1 MWGDEQPFDY
11 LRGTSH
17 RAGMAVISCARQRG
31 CGVSGKERPPEA
43 PLPRYETPGCREQ
56 IKRTARLPDK
66 KTSVISRRFSSFK
79 ARSFLLQRGF
89 TYFCPSNTNFSGMIT
104 FILNHQLIQT
114 EEPAGTVLLDLIRY
128 KMHLMGTKAGCREGD
143 CGACTV
149 LEGHL
154 ENGEIR
160 YKSIVS
166 CLTPL
171 GNVQGKHI
179 VTVEGLQKELMS
191 PVQQA
196 MIDKAATQCG
206 FCTPGFVMSLT
217 AHSLAPEKSSPE
229 KVISAISGNICRCTG
244 YNSIKQAAGDL
255 AAALAKKDQK
265 DPLGWLIKEAFLPEY
280 FRGIAGRLKKIKT
293 ENRGGKSGKPVGG
306 GTDLFVQQADTLA
319 VADLYFLKGDRAQA
333 ADAYAIEIET
343 GNGFCRINGTATATD
358 IMHHPVLQRYF
369 PRLKDYFKLISSEP
383 IRNMGTVAGNIVN
396 ASPIADLV
404 IFFLA
409 LDAEVHL
416 ETKTGAKRNVPL
428 RKFYTGYKQMVRKPD
443 EIITHI
449 RFKLPEKA
457 IFNFEK
463 VSKRQHLDIA
473 SVNSAMMLQVEGDII
488 REMHLSAGGVFAW
501 PFYAE
506 KTVNFMKEKKPTPDL
521 VLEAAEVLSAEIA
534 PISDIRGSKDY
545 KRLLLRQLFFVHFAE
560 MLPNLFTPEVLFSKI
575 TAS

>member
-1 MWGDEQPFDY
+1 
-11 LRGTSH
+11 
-17 RAGMAVISCARQRG
+17 
-31 CGVSGKERPPEA
+31 
-43 PLPRYETPGCREQ
+43 
-56 IKRTARLPDK
+56 
-66 KTSVISRRFSSFK
+66 
-79 ARSFLLQRGF
+79 
-89 TYFCPSNTNFSGMIT
+89 MIA
-104 FILNHQLIQT
+104 FILNNQLIQT
-114 EEPAGTVLLDLIRY
+114 EEPAGTVLLDFIRY
-128 KMHLMGTKAGCREGD
+128 KIHLMGTKIGCREGD

-154 ENGEIR
+154 ENDEIH

-179 VTVEGLQKELMS
+179 VTIEGLQKELMS

-196 MIDKAATQCG
+196 MIDNAATQCG

-229 KVISAISGNICRCTG
+229 KVINAISGNICRCTG
-244 YNSIKQAAGDL
+244 YNSIKHAAGDI
-255 AAALAKKDQK
+255 AAVLVKKDQK
-265 DPLGWLIKEAFLPEY
+265 DPMGWLIKEAFLPEY
-280 FRGIAGRLKKIKT
+280 FRGITGRLKEIKT
-293 ENRGGKSGKPVGG
+293 ENRGGKTGKPVGG
-306 GTDLFVQQADTLA
+306 GTDLFVQQADALA
-319 VADLYFLKGDRAQA
+319 TADLCLLKGGMAQA
-333 ADAYAIEIET
+333 DACSIEIET
-343 GNGFCRINGTATATD
+343 TNGVCRIDGTATATD

-416 ETKTGAKRNVPL
+416 ESKTDAKRNVPL
-428 RKFYTGYKQMVRKPD
+428 RKFYTGYKQLVMKPD

-449 RFKLPEKA
+449 SFRLPEKA
-457 IFNFEK
+457 AFNFEK

-473 SVNSAMMLQVEGDII
+473 SVNSAMMLQVENDII
-488 REMHLSAGGVFAW
+488 REVHVSAGGVFAW

-506 KTVNFMKEKKPTPDL
+506 KTVEFLKGKILIPEL
-521 VLEAAEVLSAEIA
+521 VLEAADVLLSEIS
-534 PISDIRGSKDY
+534 PISDIRGNSDY
-545 KRLLLRQLFFVHFAE
+545 KKLLLRQLFFAHFAE
-560 MLPNLFTPEVLFSKI
+560 MLPKQFTPEVLFSKI
-575 TAS
+575 MAL

>member
-1 MWGDEQPFDY
+1 
-11 LRGTSH
+11 
-17 RAGMAVISCARQRG
+17 
-31 CGVSGKERPPEA
+31 
-43 PLPRYETPGCREQ
+43 
-56 IKRTARLPDK
+56 
-66 KTSVISRRFSSFK
+66 
-79 ARSFLLQRGF
+79 
-89 TYFCPSNTNFSGMIT
+89 MIT
-104 FILNHQLIQT
+104 FILNDQLIHT
-114 EEPAGTVLLDLIRY
+114 EEPAGTVLLNLIRY

-154 ENGEIR
+154 ENGTIH

-179 VTVEGLQKELMS
+179 VTVEGLQKDKMS

-196 MIDKAATQCG
+196 IIDNAATQCG

-217 AHSLAPEKSSPE
+217 AHSLAQEKSTPE

-244 YNSIKQAAGDL
+244 YNSIKHAAEDL
-255 AAALAKKDQK
+255 DAALAKKDQN

-280 FRGIAGRLKKIKT
+280 FRGIAGRLNEIKPESAGNKT
-293 ENRGGKSGKPVGG
+293 GKPIGG
-306 GTDLFVQQADTLA
+306 GTDLFVQQADALA
-319 VADLYFLKGDRAQA
+319 AADLCFLKEDRTQA
-333 ADAYAIEIET
+333 DTRTIEIET
-343 GNGFCRINGTATATD
+343 DNGICRMGGATTATD

-409 LDAEVHL
+409 LDAEVYL
-416 ETKTGAKRNVPL
+416 QTTTGAKRNVPL
-428 RKFYTGYKQMVRKPD
+428 RKFYTGYKQPACKPD
-443 EIITHI
+443 EIITHL
-449 RFKLPEKA
+449 RFRLPEKA
-457 IFNFEK
+457 LFNFEK

-473 SVNSAMMLQVEGDII
+473 SVNSAMLLQLEGNII
-488 REMHLSAGGVFAW
+488 REVHLSAGGVFAW
-501 PFYAE
+501 PYYAK
-506 KTVNFMKEKKPTPDL
+506 KTVDFMKGKKLTPEL
-521 VLEAAEVLSAEIA
+521 VSEAAEVLSSEIA

-545 KRLLLRQLFFVHFAE
+545 KRLLLRQLFFAHFAE
-560 MLPNLFTPEVLFSKI
+560 MLPQQFTPKVLFSKMMV
-575 TAS
+575 S

>member
-1 MWGDEQPFDY
+1 
-11 LRGTSH
+11 
-17 RAGMAVISCARQRG
+17 
-31 CGVSGKERPPEA
+31 
-43 PLPRYETPGCREQ
+43 
-56 IKRTARLPDK
+56 
-66 KTSVISRRFSSFK
+66 
-79 ARSFLLQRGF
+79 
-89 TYFCPSNTNFSGMIT
+89 MIT
-104 FILNHQLIQT
+104 FILNNQLIQT

-149 LEGHL
+149 LEGYL
-154 ENGEIR
+154 ENDEMR

-179 VTVEGLQKELMS
+179 VTVEGLQKDKMS

-196 MIDKAATQCG
+196 MIDNAATQCG

-217 AHSLAPEKSSPE
+217 AHSLSQEKSSPE

-244 YNSIKQAAGDL
+244 YNSIKHAAGDISSVL
-255 AAALAKKDQK
+255 QRKDGK
-265 DPLGWLIKEAFLPEY
+265 DPLGWLIKKAFLPEY
-280 FRGIAGRLKKIKT
+280 FRGIADRLKQLGV
-293 ENRGGKSGKPVGG
+293 ENQGSETGRKVGG
-306 GTDLFVQQADTLA
+306 GTDLFVQHADELA
-319 VADLYFLKGDRAQA
+319 VADLCFLKENRAQ
-333 ADAYAIEIET
+333 ADAYAIDSIKVDAD
-343 GNGFCRINGTATATD
+343 NGICRIGGTATATD
-358 IMHHPVLQRYF
+358 IMHHPVLQQYF

-416 ETKTGAKRNVPL
+416 KAKNGTKRNVPL
-428 RKFYTGYKQMVRKPD
+428 QKFYTGYKQLVMRPD
-443 EIITHI
+443 EKIMHI
-449 RFKLPEKA
+449 SFPLPEKA
-457 IFNFEK
+457 VFNFEK

-473 SVNSAMMLQVEGDII
+473 SVNTAMLLQLEGDTI
-488 REMHLSAGGVFAW
+488 RGVHLSAGGVFAS

-506 KTVNFMKEKKPTPDL
+506 KTVGFMKGKKLTPDM
-521 VLEAAEVLSAEIA
+521 VIEAAEILSSEIA

-545 KRLLLRQLFFVHFAE
+545 KRFLLRQLFFAHFSE
-560 MLPNLFTPEVLFSKI
+560 MLPELFTPNVLVSKMMV
-575 TAS
+575 S

>member
-1 MWGDEQPFDY
+1 MG
-11 LRGTSH
+11 
-17 RAGMAVISCARQRG
+17 VISCAWQRG

-43 PLPRYETPGCREQ
+43 PLPRYETPRCQEQ

-66 KTSVISRRFSSFK
+66 KTAAISRWFSSSK
-79 ARSFLLQRGF
+79 ARSFLLQGGF
-89 TYFCPSNTNFSGMIT
+89 PYFCPSNTNFSGMIT
-104 FILNHQLIQT
+104 FILNNQLIKT
-114 EEPAGTVLLDLIRY
+114 EEPAGTVLLDFVRY
-128 KMHLMGTKAGCREGD
+128 KMHLMGTKIGCREGD

-154 ENGEIR
+154 ENDKIH

-171 GNVQGKHI
+171 GKIHGKHI
-179 VTVEGLQKELMS
+179 VTIEGLQKELMS

-196 MIDKAATQCG
+196 MIDNAATQCG
-206 FCTPGFVMSLT
+206 FCTPGFIMSLT

-244 YNSIKQAAGDL
+244 YSSIKQAAGDL
-255 AAALAKKDQK
+255 VATLAKKDEK

-280 FRGIAGRLKKIKT
+280 FRGIAGRLKEIKT
-293 ENRGGKSGKPVGG
+293 ENRGSKSGKLVGG
-306 GTDLFVQQADTLA
+306 GTDLFVQQADVLA
-319 VADLYFLKGDRAQA
+319 VADLYFLKGDKAQA
-333 ADAYAIEIET
+333 DACAIEIET
-343 GNGFCRINGTATATD
+343 DNGVCRIDGTATATD
-358 IMHHPVLQRYF
+358 IMQHPVLQHSF
-369 PRLKDYFKLISSEP
+369 PRLNDYFKLISSEP

-416 ETKTGAKRNVPL
+416 ETTAGTKRNVQL
-428 RKFYTGYKQMVRKPD
+428 KKFYSGYKQLVMKPG
-443 EIITHI
+443 EVITHI
-449 RFKLPEKA
+449 RFRLPEKKA
-457 IFNFEK
+457 AFNFEK

-488 REMHLSAGGVFAW
+488 REIHLSAGGVFAW

-506 KTVNFMKEKKPTPDL
+506 KTVEFLKGKKLIPEL
-521 VLEAAEVLSAEIA
+521 VAEAADVLLSEIA
-534 PISDIRGSKDY
+534 PISDIRGTSDY
-545 KRLLLRQLFFVHFAE
+545 KRLLLRQLFFAHFTE
-560 MLPNLFTPEVLFSKI
+560 MLPQRFTPDVLFSKKMV
-575 TAS
+575 S

>member
-1 MWGDEQPFDY
+1 M
-11 LRGTSH
+11 
-17 RAGMAVISCARQRG
+17 
-31 CGVSGKERPPEA
+31 
-43 PLPRYETPGCREQ
+43 
-56 IKRTARLPDK
+56 
-66 KTSVISRRFSSFK
+66 
-79 ARSFLLQRGF
+79 
-89 TYFCPSNTNFSGMIT
+89 
-104 FILNHQLIQT
+104 
-114 EEPAGTVLLDLIRY
+114 VLLDFIRY
-128 KMHLMGTKAGCREGD
+128 KTHLMGTKVGCREGD

-154 ENGEIR
+154 ENGQIR

-179 VTVEGLQKELMS
+179 VTIEGLQKKLMS

-196 MIDKAATQCG
+196 MIDNAATQCG

-217 AHSLAPEKSSPE
+217 AHSLAMEKSSSE
-229 KVISAISGNICRCTG
+229 KVINAISGNICRCTG
-244 YNSIKQAAGDL
+244 YNSIKHAADDIAVTL
-255 AAALAKKDQK
+255 SEKDQK

-280 FRGIAGRLKKIKT
+280 FRSIAGRLDEIKP
-293 ENRGGKSGKPVGG
+293 ENAGRKSGKPVGG
-306 GTDLFVQQADTLA
+306 GTDIFVQQADALA
-319 VADLYFLKGDRAQA
+319 AADLCFLKDRAQA
-333 ADAYAIEIET
+333 DACAGGTQADIYAIEIET
-343 GNGFCRINGTATATD
+343 GSGDCRVGGTVTAAD
-358 IMHHPVLQRYF
+358 IMHHPGLQHYF

-416 ETKTGAKRNVPL
+416 ETKSGTKRNVPL
-428 RKFYTGYKQMVRKPD
+428 RKFYSGYKQLVMKPG

-449 RFKLPEKA
+449 RFRLPEKA
-457 IFNFEK
+457 TFNFEK

-473 SVNSAMMLQVEGDII
+473 SVNTAILLQLEGDII
-488 REMHLSAGGVFAW
+488 REVHLSAGGVFAW

-506 KTVNFMKEKKPTPDL
+506 KTVNFLKGKKLLPQL
-521 VLEAAEVLSAEIA
+521 IAEAAAVLTSEIA
-534 PISDIRGSKDY
+534 PISDIRGSKSY
-545 KRLLLRQLFFVHFAE
+545 KSLLLRQLFFVHFAE
-560 MLPNLFTPEVLFSKI
+560 MLPQQFTPEVLFSKI